1 MAGKFLTPEET
12 AQALGIPVEEV
23 TRLVDRKELFPVRD
37 GAAVKY
43 KIDDVERIKARAG
56 EESNASGLSLDLDF
70 AAPASPA
77 SGAGSAAAGSAA
89 AGSAAASGL
98 SLGSGL
104 SLDDGP
110 PSESIFS
117 PEASAVSGP
126 AAAAAPR
133 SSLED
138 LEIDDLVIGDDVL
151 ESPPAKEP
159 AKPAAAGG
167 KSSLGSGASAV
178 SGMGSSIAG
187 GAGASS
193 LVLGSGTDAAASG
206 SMAAAGSALSGVLDS
221 GLSLED
227 DDAAESGID
236 VAGFDDAAGE
246 IDGATALGSA
256 DDFELTAA
264 DEDESGSVVIAAESE
279 SGESSF
285 FGTAAGD
292 ESSSAFSS
300 ADGGLA
306 TAAAVPEAGDLG
318 DVAVVRDTTFS
329 VWQICGLVCCTLLL
343 LTGGFVMFDLV
354 RTLGSPEDLSLS
366 NPLLA
371 PMADIFGWR

>member
-12 AQALGIPVEEV
+12 ARALGIPVEEV

-43 KIDDVERIKARAG
+43 KVDDVERIKARGAEG
-56 EESNASGLSLDLDF
+56 SGVSGLSLDLDLDA
-70 AAPASPA
+70 AAPPA
-77 SGAGSAAAGSAA
+77 SGAGSAAVGS
-89 AGSAAASGL
+89 AASGL

-104 SLDDGP
+104 SLDGDQEG
-110 PSESIFS
+110 ESIFPS
-117 PEASAVSGP
+117 SEASGADAPSAGGSGP
-126 AAAAAPR
+126 AAR
-133 SSLED
+133 SALED

-151 ESPPAKEP
+151 ESPPAAKAP
-159 AKPAAAGG
+159 AKSPAKGPA
-167 KSSLGSGASAV
+167 KSASGQSALSAV
-178 SGMGSSIAG
+178 SGVGSVVGGGGSSLA
-187 GAGASS
+187 
-193 LVLGSGTDAAASG
+193 LGSSTDAAASG
-206 SMAAAGSALSGVLDS
+206 SMSGAGSALSGVLDS

-236 VAGFDDAAGE
+236 VAGFDDAAAE
-246 IDGATALGSA
+246 VDGATALGSA

-285 FGTAAGD
+285 FGTAAD

-300 ADGGLA
+300 AGDA
-306 TAAAVPEAGDLG
+306 SVAAVAEAGDLG
-318 DVAVVRDTTFS
+318 DMAVVRDTTFS
-329 VWQICGLVCCTLLL
+329 VWQICGLVCCALLL

-366 NPLLA
+366 NPLLT

>member
-43 KIDDVERIKARAG
+43 KVDDVERIKARAG
-56 EESNASGLSLDLDF
+56 EESNASGLSLDLDL

-77 SGAGSAAAGSAA
+77 SGAGSAAASSAA

-151 ESPPAKEP
+151 ESPPAKGP
-159 AKPAAAGG
+159 AKSVAAGS
-167 KSSLGSGASAV
+167 KSSLGSDLSGV
-178 SGMGSSIAG
+178 SGSGIAG

-246 IDGATALGSA
+246 VDGATALGSA

-300 ADGGLA
+300 ADGALA